1 MDRRRN
7 WSSCRWCGGFQKW
20 NWMVKRGGEEGG
32 NAGDVATSN
41 VSQIPTV
48 FFPYQIEMSDWNFW
62 IDRTQLKWNR
72 LYRII
77 GEIQRF
83 DNGIKVDEINWSQ
96 SHDSI
101 QLFSLNEVRSYW
113 LIQRQSNVNR
123 TEIWKWM
130 RIIEMN
136 DTILLKWGG
145 SRGGVII
152 FFFTRFFLLLLCLL

>member
-7 WSSCRWCGGFQKW
+7 WSSCRWWGGGFQKW
-20 NWMVKRGGEEGG
+20 NWMVKRGREGMQ
-32 NAGDVATSN
+32 ATLRHRTFLKF
-41 VSQIPTV
+41 QR

-62 IDRTQLKWNR
+62 IDRTQLKWNQ

-83 DNGIKVDEINWSQ
+83 DNRIKVDEINWSQ
-96 SHDSI
+96 SHDLI
-101 QLFSLNEVRSYW
+101 QLFSLNEVRAYW

-136 DTILLKWGG
+136 DTILLKWVG
-145 SRGGVII
+145 SRGEWY
-152 FFFTRFFLLLLCLL
+152 FFLTRFFLLLLCLL